1 MTLLF
6 AVLFAVTLVLLAVV
20 IVYARVRRKR
30 LQKRVRKALQKK
42 IEELYAGRLGRLHF
56 AGILDKLRT
65 PFDRMD
71 SAVAVLSSQKNIAEA
86 GRPQLEVLRSGIDQA
101 RLVLEQVETLRG
113 LVEKKL
119 ALSLRRDQPL
129 GPSVRKIMDG
139 FKADASLAGIS
150 LTATI
155 PPGDIHL
162 PLDTGIFESILF
174 DMLMS
179 AMKYTQPKTG
189 TIRIHVNRTDR
200 DGVSWYTPLR
210 DNDPSNAFVYVAI
223 YCTEATMEKAAPDL
237 QLTCRLAELHHGYL
251 WVADSESGKGI
262 QLMLALPEEEM
273 SYPERQFLK
282 EEEMPETE
290 VVPATSEEDRD
301 FYAMLVNTL
310 RENLSDESFDIPAL
324 AQKMG
329 MSRSTLFSRVKD
341 VTGNSPKQLLNEF
354 RLRTAANLL
363 AQGEM
368 TVSEV
373 ADATG
378 WGSLSYFSKSYKRR
392 FGHSPAGNRN

>member
-1 MTLLF
+1 
-6 AVLFAVTLVLLAVV
+6 
-20 IVYARVRRKR
+20 
-30 LQKRVRKALQKK
+30 
-42 IEELYAGRLGRLHF
+42 
-56 AGILDKLRT
+56 
-65 PFDRMD
+65 
-71 SAVAVLSSQKNIAEA
+71 
-86 GRPQLEVLRSGIDQA
+86 
-101 RLVLEQVETLRG
+101 
-113 LVEKKL
+113 
-119 ALSLRRDQPL
+119 
-129 GPSVRKIMDG
+129 
-139 FKADASLAGIS
+139 
-150 LTATI
+150 
-155 PPGDIHL
+155 
-162 PLDTGIFESILF
+162 
-174 DMLMS
+174 
-179 AMKYTQPKTG
+179 
-189 TIRIHVNRTDR
+189 
-200 DGVSWYTPLR
+200 
-210 DNDPSNAFVYVAI
+210 
-223 YCTEATMEKAAPDL
+223 
-237 QLTCRLAELHHGYL
+237 
-251 WVADSESGKGI
+251 
-262 QLMLALPEEEM
+262 M

-282 EEEMPETE
+282 EEEKPETE

-310 RENLSDESFDIPAL
+310 RENLSDENFDIPAL

>member
-6 AVLFAVTLVLLAVV
+6 AILFALTLVVLAVV
-20 IVYARVRRKR
+20 ILYARARRKR
-30 LQKRVRKALQKK
+30 YRKQVRKALQKK
-42 IEELYAGRLGRLHF
+42 IEELYAGRMGRLHF
-56 AGILDKLRT
+56 IGILDKLRT

-71 SAVAVLSSQKNIAEA
+71 SAVAVLGSQKGLAES
-86 GRPQLEVLRSGIDQA
+86 GRAQLEILRSGLDQS
-101 RLVLEQVETLRG
+101 RLVLEQAETLRS

-119 ALSLRRDQPL
+119 ALSLHRSQPL

-150 LTATI
+150 LTATL
-155 PPGDIHL
+155 PPDDIHL

-174 DMLMS
+174 DMLLS
-179 AMKYTQPKTG
+179 AMKYTRPNVG
-189 TIRIHVNRTDR
+189 SIRIHVNRTDR
-200 DGVSWYTPLR
+200 DGVSWYVPLR
-210 DNDPSNAFVYVAI
+210 EGDTSKAYVYVAM
-223 YCTEATMEKAAPDL
+223 YCTEAAMEKAAPEL
-237 QLTCRLAELHHGYL
+237 QLTGRLAELHHGYL
-251 WVADSESGKGI
+251 WVADSDAGKGI
-262 QLMLALPEEEM
+262 RLMLALPEDE
-273 SYPERQFLK
+273 SAYPDAQFLR
-282 EEEMPETE
+282 EEARPEQDGIQ
-290 VVPATSEEDRD
+290 ASEEDRN
-301 FYAMLVNTL
+301 FYAALVNVL
-310 RENLSDESFDIPAL
+310 RENLSDENFDIAGL
-324 AQKMG
+324 AEKLG

-363 AQGEM
+363 AKGEM

-392 FGHSPAGNRN
+392 FGHSPAGSRN